1 MIKELNYKYFSSPLG
16 DIEIKYDKN
25 FIYAFSFINAGVK
38 RREEAEI
45 ENSNVIRAEEQLKKY
60 FEGALKKFDLPICM
74 EGTEFQKKVWTEL
87 TRIDFGKTLSYLQ
100 MAKRLGDVKSIRAAA
115 SANGKNPF
123 AIVVPCHRV
132 IGTNGSLTG
141 YAGELWR
148 KQWLL
153 EHEAKIAGVYQMLF

>member
-1 MIKELNYKYFSSPLG
+1 MFNYSYYNSPVG
-16 DIEIKYDKN
+16 DIEIRYDEH
-25 FIYAFSFINAGVK
+25 FLYAFLFRNEGYSKKEEGPATDLVNEA
-38 RREEAEI
+38 RR
-45 ENSNVIRAEEQLKKY
+45 QLKEYFDGTLKQFNLPLQ
-60 FEGALKKFDLPICM
+60 FEGTD
-74 EGTEFQKKVWTEL
+74 FQKKVWEEL
-87 TRIDFGKTLSYLQ
+87 TRIDFGKTISYLQ
-100 MAKRLGDVKSIRAAA
+100 MARLLGDEKSIRAAA

-153 EHEAKIAGVYQMLF
+153 DHEAKVSGSYAKLF

>member
-1 MIKELNYKYFSSPLG
+1 MFCYSYYTSPLG
-16 DIEIKYDKN
+16 DIEIRYDES
-25 FIYAFSFINAGVK
+25 FIYAFLFRNEGYSKKTAGPESDLSK
-38 RREEAEI
+38 EAH
-45 ENSNVIRAEEQLKKY
+45 RQLKAY
-60 FEGALKKFDLPICM
+60 FEGTLKQFNLPLNY
-74 EGTEFQKKVWTEL
+74 EGTDFQKKVWTEL
-87 TRIDFGKTLSYLQ
+87 TGIGFGKTLSYLQ
-100 MAKRLGDVKSIRAAA
+100 LARQLGDEKSIRAAA

-153 EHEAKIAGVYQMLF
+153 DHEARISGSYQKLF